1 MNKKL
6 ILIIGLVV
14 LVVAVPLIQARVRGT
29 SAVEV
34 AVEELEP
41 RVIQSSVLASGKLV
55 HAQEVKL
62 TTEEIGRVTAIYVE
76 EGQKVKRGELVLQI
90 DDQRLKAAVE
100 QQQASVRMQEIA
112 IQRQQLQVENLRT
125 QWERQRVLNERKLIN
140 EDAFT
145 TATNNLKISDV
156 DLMSSKE
163 QLEQARALLDQQED
177 RLSKTRVYA
186 PIDGTVTTLDIKVGE
201 TAIASSTNIPGSSL
215 MTIAN
220 PATIQTEVNV
230 DEADIANVEV
240 GQKAQVVAIAY
251 PDQPVEG
258 VIESIAV
265 SAKVA
270 TGQQGQS
277 FAIKIRLLEPEKITL
292 RPGMTC
298 RAEIFTATKGGVLA
312 APIQSILVN
321 EDLSTDAVT
330 RDVFVNRN
338 GRAVKVSVEVGI
350 ADDTYQEIVNG
361 LKPGDEVVT
370 GPDRVLRALED
381 GDRISPTVE
390 KRGNGTTDNESGG
403 GTVSISAD

>member
-6 ILIIGLVV
+6 MLIIGLVV
-14 LVVAVPLIQARVRGT
+14 LVVAVPLINARIRGT
-29 SAVEV
+29 SSVEV
-34 AVEELEP
+34 EVERLEP

-55 HAQEVKL
+55 HEEQVKL
-62 TTEEIGRVTAIYVE
+62 TTEEIGRVTAIYVD
-76 EGQKVKRGELVLQI
+76 EGQRVTKGELVLQI
-90 DDQRLKAAVE
+90 DDQRLKAAVD
-100 QQQASVRMQEIA
+100 QQEASVRMQEIA
-112 IQRQQLQVENLRT
+112 IQREQLNVANLRT
-125 QWERQRVLNERKLIN
+125 QWERQRGLHERQLIN
-140 EDAFT
+140 EDSFT
-145 TATNNLKISDV
+145 TSTNNLEIAEV

-220 PATIQTEVNV
+220 PASIHTEVHV
-230 DEADIANVEV
+230 DEADIANVEI
-240 GQKAQVVAIAY
+240 GQKARVYAIAY
-251 PDQPVEG
+251 PDLPVEG
-258 VIESIAV
+258 VVESIAV

-270 TGQQGQS
+270 EGQQGQS

-298 RAEIFTATKGGVLA
+298 RAEIFTATKGDVIA
-312 APIQSILVN
+312 APIQAILVE
-321 EDLSTDAVT
+321 EDLTTDAIS

-338 GRAVKVSVEVGI
+338 GRATKVAVEVGLS
-350 ADDTYQEIVNG
+350 DDTYQEIVSG
-361 LKPGDEVVT
+361 LSSGDEVVT

-381 GDRISPTVE
+381 GDRIEVAE
-390 KRGNGTTDNESGG
+390 DNGRRLRNNNRATIVAE
-403 GTVSISAD
+403 

>member
-6 ILIIGLVV
+6 IVIIGLVV

-29 SAVEV
+29 AAVEV
-34 AVEELEP
+34 EVEKLEP

-55 HAQEVKL
+55 HEEEVKL
-62 TTEEIGRVTAIYVE
+62 TTEEIGRVTAIYVD
-76 EGQKVKRGELVLQI
+76 EGQSVKKGDLVLQI
-90 DDQRLKAAVE
+90 DDQRLRAAVDQGE
-100 QQQASVRMQEIA
+100 ASVRMQEIA

-125 QWERQRVLNERKLIN
+125 QWNRMKGLHERKLID
-140 EDAFT
+140 EDSFV
-145 TATNNLKISDV
+145 TATNNLEIAEV
-156 DLMSSKE
+156 DLMSSRE
-163 QLEQARALLDQQED
+163 SLEQARAQLEQQQD
-177 RLSKTRVYA
+177 RLAKTRVYS

-220 PATIQTEVNV
+220 PASIHTEVNV
-230 DEADIANVEV
+230 DEADIANVEI
-240 GQKAQVVAIAY
+240 GQKARVFAIAY

-258 VIESIAV
+258 VVEQIAV

-270 TGQQGQS
+270 EGQQGQS
-277 FAIKIRLLEPEKITL
+277 FAVKIRLLDSHKITL

-312 APIQSILVN
+312 APIQAILVD
-321 EDLSTDAVT
+321 EDLTTDVVR

-338 GRAVKVSVEVGI
+338 GRAVKVPVEVGI
-350 ADDTYQEIVNG
+350 ADDTYQEIVSG
-361 LKPGDEVVT
+361 LDAGDEVVT

-381 GDRISPTVE
+381 GDRIRVAENNRSE
-390 KRGNGTTDNESGG
+390 RRDAANASE
-403 GTVSISAD
+403 